1 MRFSSVLEHTCFIN
15 YKLLKPMLTLLAF
28 SMWDL
33 ICVPFSGWRVLYKTF
48 FDRVRKVILSGLEP
62 QRLTDE

>member
-1 MRFSSVLEHTCFIN
+1 ML
-15 YKLLKPMLTLLAF
+15 YKLLQTFKTYAHPAYFAF

-33 ICVPFSGWRVLYKTF
+33 ICVPFSGWRVLYKKF
-48 FDRVRKVILSGLEP
+48 FDGVRKVILSGLEP